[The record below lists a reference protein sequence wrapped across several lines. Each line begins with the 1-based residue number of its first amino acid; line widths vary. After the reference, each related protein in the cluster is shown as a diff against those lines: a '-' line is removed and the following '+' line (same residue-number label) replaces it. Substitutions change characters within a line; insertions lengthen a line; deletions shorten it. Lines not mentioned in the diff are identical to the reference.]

1 MLKCTA
7 VDKGG
12 WVGLEFCNEAD
23 KAVQDCFVLR
33 GAASKK
39 VNRYSS
45 SATE

>member
-7 VDKGG
+7 VGKGG
-12 WVGLEFCNEAD
+12 WVWLEFCNEAD
-23 KAVQDCFVLR
+23 KAVQGCLVLR

-39 VNRYSS
+39 VNRYSC

>member
-7 VDKGG
+7 VGKGG

-23 KAVQDCFVLR
+23 KADQGCFVLR
-33 GAASKK
+33 GAACKK

-45 SATE
+45 SAAE